1 MLMTSNSVSLDL
13 NAALHMLT
21 GSFLPDIWRNKN
33 KKDTHLKYQ
42 HIKMGHCYLH
52 CPYPNP
58 SNYNY
63 LTSVILLFSI
73 CLLYIHIY
81 IHTFIY
87 IYTHIYILFTSSF
100 ITPFFCLIF
109 FLQCIIFIYFSFLIL
124 YMLLVIFLVVTL
136 RITTNIFS
144 LQQASLN

>member
-1 MLMTSNSVSLDL
+1 MTSNSVSLDL

-81 IHTFIY
+81 IYTHLYIY
-87 IYTHIYILFTSSF
+87 IYTHIYTVHQFIHYTLLLSDFFFVVYNFYLLFISHSIYAF
-100 ITPFFCLIF
+100 SY
-109 FLQCIIFIYFSFLIL
+109 FLSGYPED
-124 YMLLVIFLVVTL
+124 Y
-136 RITTNIFS
+136 N
-144 LQQASLN
+144 